1 MSLAR
6 ILRAAVLLAAV
17 VLVSCQASLAKPPA
31 APAVV
36 IAEGE
41 APPPIS
47 LKDSAGR
54 MVELEAMT
62 GRIVIVTFWATWCGP
77 CLNELPILATIQK
90 KVGPDRLQ
98 VVAVNWKEYSS
109 KPSRAKYRALFDA
122 LENAGVR
129 LAFDEY
135 DRVSN
140 AYGIDAIPHM
150 FIIGKDGRV
159 VHNHEG
165 YSLNALPAI
174 VDELNVLLAER

>member
-6 ILRAAVLLAAV
+6 ILRAAILLAAV
-17 VLVSCQASLAKPPA
+17 VLAPCQASLAKPPA
-31 APAVV
+31 EPAVV

-90 KVGPDRLQ
+90 K
-98 VVAVNWKEYSS
+98 
-109 KPSRAKYRALFDA
+109 
-122 LENAGVR
+122 
-129 LAFDEY
+129 
-135 DRVSN
+135 
-140 AYGIDAIPHM
+140 
-150 FIIGKDGRV
+150 
-159 VHNHEG
+159 
-165 YSLNALPAI
+165 
-174 VDELNVLLAER
+174 